1 MIVRR
6 AECSC
11 GRLSA
16 VCTGEPV
23 RVSICHCLACK
34 RRSGSAFS
42 YGAHFREE
50 QVVVNGDA
58 TEFMRIGDEG
68 GRLVFSFCPLCGANV
83 FYRNSGVPG
92 VVSVAVGGFADPA
105 FPPPT
110 RSVYHQSRGHRW
122 LEIRTEPLEKRG

>member
-1 MIVRR
+1 MIQRR

-11 GRLSA
+11 AQLSA
-16 VCTGEPV
+16 VCRGEPV
-23 RVSICHCLACK
+23 RISICHCLACK

-50 QVVVNGDA
+50 QVVVDGNA
-58 TEFMRIGDEG
+58 TEFVRIGDEG
-68 GRLVFSFCPLCGANV
+68 GRLVFSFCPVCGANV

-92 VVSVAVGGFADPA
+92 ITSVPVGGFADPA

-110 RSVYHQSRGHRW
+110 VSVYHESRGHPW
-122 LEIRTEPLEKRG
+122 LEIRTKPLEKRC